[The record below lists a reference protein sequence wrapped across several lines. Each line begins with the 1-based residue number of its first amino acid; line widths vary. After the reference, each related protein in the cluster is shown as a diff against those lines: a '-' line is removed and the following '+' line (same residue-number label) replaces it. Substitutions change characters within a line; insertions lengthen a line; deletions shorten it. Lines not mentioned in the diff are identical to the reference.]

1 VEIPRWVGG
10 VVALAAGVAAVAT
23 HRLARRQE
31 EKNARLAGLLR
42 FCGSIFL
49 PAIALWGVSILIGL
63 HQAVEQREKVEGKE
77 DRVLRVAH
85 WLHHVVETLLW
96 IAGVYVV
103 LGVLNVALFTDRP
116 GTRGRI
122 FVPSLFRDLIRGAIL
137 VVAFLLVVGY
147 VWEKDLSKWIALGAA
162 ASFVLGFATQD
173 TLGNLFAG
181 LALLF
186 ERSFNEGEWVSV
198 QGQLGQVDRMTWRAT
213 RIRTLDNDYVVV
225 PNSSIAQDVI
235 INHSRPT
242 LLSARRIQ
250 VGFSYDDPPNRVKR
264 LLAEAA
270 CETEGV
276 LDAPKPVCVT
286 KDYSDWQIVY
296 EVKFYI
302 DRFDQVSSIED
313 RFRTRIWYLARR
325 SGLTIPFPTQ
335 MSFETRVRGESAKA
349 RETAALGRNR
359 KALAGVSLF
368 GPLAEG
374 ELDELARSVRSL
386 DFAGGE
392 RVIRQGDAGA
402 SLYVV
407 LSGEAAIV
415 LSTQGAADREVA
427 RLGAGSFFGEMS
439 LMTGE
444 PRTAHVVAGGDLV
457 LLEVTKESLGPLLA
471 RRPELVEEMG
481 RIMAERKVG
490 LEQARGDSQS
500 EAARR
505 AQLEEQTRPLVARI
519 RRFLGV

>member
-10 VVALAAGVAAVAT
+10 GVALASGVAALAA

-31 EKNARLAGLLR
+31 AKNPRLAGLLR
-42 FCGSIFL
+42 FCGSIFF
-49 PAIALWGVSILIGL
+49 PSIGLWGLSVLVGL
-63 HQAVEQREKVEGKE
+63 HRAVERQDGER
-77 DRVLRVAH
+77 LQRVAH
-85 WLHHVVETLLW
+85 WIHHVVETLLW

-103 LGVLNVALFTDRP
+103 LGFLNVALFTDRP
-116 GTRGRI
+116 DRPGRI
-122 FVPSLFRDLIRGAIL
+122 FVPSLFRDLIRSAIL
-137 VVAFLLVVGY
+137 VVAFFIVVGT
-147 VWEKDLSKWIALGAA
+147 VWEKDLSPWIALGAA
-162 ASFVLGFATQD
+162 GTFVLGFATQD

-181 LALLF
+181 VALLF
-186 ERSFNEGEWVSV
+186 ERSFNEGEWVSF

-225 PNSSIAQDVI
+225 PNSSIAKDVI
-235 INHSRPT
+235 VNHSRPT
-242 LLSARRIQ
+242 PLSARRIQ
-250 VGFSYDDPPNRVKR
+250 VGFSYEDPPGRVKR
-264 LLAEAA
+264 LLVEAA
-270 CETEGV
+270 CETDGV
-276 LDAPKPVCVT
+276 LGAPKPVCHT

-325 SGLTIPFPTQ
+325 SGLTIPFPIQ
-335 MSFETRVRGESAKA
+335 VSYETRVRGEGPRTREAATLA
-349 RETAALGRNR
+349 RSKR
-359 KALAGVSLF
+359 ALAGVSLF
-368 GPLAEG
+368 VPLSEAEV
-374 ELDELARSVRSL
+374 EELARSVRPL
-386 DFAGGE
+386 DFAAGE

-444 PRTAHVVAGGDLV
+444 PRTAHVIAGDGLV
-457 LLEVTKESLGPLLA
+457 LLEVTKESLGPVLA
-471 RRPELVEEMG
+471 RRPELVEEIG
-481 RIMAERKVG
+481 RIMAERKIG
-490 LEQARGDSQS
+490 LEQARGDSMG
-500 EAARR
+500 EAARKG
-505 AQLEEQTRPLVARI
+505 QLEAQTRPLVARI